1 MKNLVIKVKNVLVK
15 PDGSVNGKVLAPVI
29 GLGLVAIQQ
38 VFACFGIRFHGD
50 LGAWQNLINTVLT
63 LLGVLG
69 VVADPT
75 PVDAIKPE
83 EKVEEQPKSKAEE
96 PAAVVKVAEPEEKTV
111 VTSLPQDNQEQK

>member
-1 MKNLVIKVKNVLVK
+1 MKNLVVKVKNVLVK

-38 VFACFGIRFHGD
+38 IFACFGIRFHGD

-75 PVDAIKPE
+75 PVDVIKSE
-83 EKVEEQPKSKAEE
+83 EKVAEQPKAEE
-96 PAAVVKVAEPEEKTV
+96 SAVVKVAEPEEKTV

>member
-63 LLGVLG
+63 LFGVLG
-69 VVADPT
+69 VVTDPT

-83 EKVEEQPKSKAEE
+83 EKVEEQPKTEE
-96 PAAVVKVAEPEEKTV
+96 PAVVKVTEPEEKTV

>member
-1 MKNLVIKVKNVLVK
+1 MKNLVVKVKSVLVK

-83 EKVEEQPKSKAEE
+83 EKVEKQPKAEE
-96 PAAVVKVAEPEEKTV
+96 TAVVKVAEPEEKMV
-111 VTSLPQDNQEQK
+111 VTYLPQDNQEQK

>member
-1 MKNLVIKVKNVLVK
+1 MKNLVVKVKNVLVK
-15 PDGSVNGKVLAPVI
+15 PDGSVNGRVLAPVI

-83 EKVEEQPKSKAEE
+83 ERVEEQPKAEE
-96 PAAVVKVAEPEEKTV
+96 EKPAVVKVAEPEEKTV

>member
-1 MKNLVIKVKNVLVK
+1 MKNLVVKVKSVLVK

-83 EKVEEQPKSKAEE
+83 EKVEEQPKAEE
-96 PAAVVKVAEPEEKTV
+96 PAAVKVEEPEEKTV
-111 VTSLPQDNQEQK
+111 VTSLPQGNQEQK

>member
-1 MKNLVIKVKNVLVK
+1 MKNLVVKVKNVLVK

-75 PVDAIKPE
+75 PVDVIKSE
-83 EKVEEQPKSKAEE
+83 EKVAEQPKAEE
-96 PAAVVKVAEPEEKTV
+96 SAVVKVEEPEEKTV